1 TGAWYDVTCAN
12 TGFHTAVVSAGPRNF
27 VITPDFE
34 FQPGEQ
40 CTFQVFAANVRD
52 ADTDDSDPNTD
63 FMQANYSANFT
74 VATGAAAPYDPSVH
88 LTMGNPSGAVTDINQ
103 PNNYL
108 LQKPEYA
115 VSYNRDKGE
124 PNWVS
129 WHLSDDWTGALGRVD
144 TFRPDPKLPAEWNR
158 VNQFDYT
165 GSGFDRGHMT
175 PSADRLASLP
185 INQATFLM
193 DNIIPQA
200 PDNNQQTWNN
210 MEQAL
215 RTFTPANEL
224 YIVSGRSEER

>member
-1 TGAWYDVTCAN
+1 GPSGGTVNSTAILRNGNGATDTNQNGNDFALGAPNPRRTARIVDSPPSVSSTDTDSDPFAGTPAPRDGSVAVFFSEPVEVTGAWYDVTCAN

-115 VSYNRDKGE
+115 VS
-124 PNWVS
+124 
-129 WHLSDDWTGALGRVD
+129 
-144 TFRPDPKLPAEWNR
+144 
-158 VNQFDYT
+158 
-165 GSGFDRGHMT
+165 
-175 PSADRLASLP
+175 
-185 INQATFLM
+185 
-193 DNIIPQA
+193 
-200 PDNNQQTWNN
+200 
-210 MEQAL
+210 
-215 RTFTPANEL
+215 
-224 YIVSGRSEER
+224 